1 MLMHNRQGDVLYL
14 ACLGALESHVRRAG
28 EAALADEM
36 FKADPTFGI
45 SSPSVEPPQTLRP

>member
-1 MLMHNRQGDVLYL
+1 MHNRQVKDLYL